1 MLNLVL
7 DTLLPGDE
15 ALQAPPASSI
25 DFAAYQ
31 HRFGIEQQVA
41 DFLQSLR
48 DLAEQHHAQ
57 RFEALDI
64 EQRLKLVDA
73 LRRQDLR
80 LFTSVVT
87 HCLRAYYSSE
97 LVLRGLSSGAV
108 PPFPE
113 GNPMPEDDW
122 SLLEPVYLRGPI
134 DRPVDTP
141 LK

>member
-15 ALQAPPASSI
+15 ALQAPPASWI
-25 DFAAYQ
+25 DFVAYQ
-31 HRFGIEQQVA
+31 RRFGIEQQVA
-41 DFLQSLR
+41 DFLQGLR
-48 DLAEQHHAQ
+48 DLAERHHAQ
-57 RFEALDI
+57 RFESLDM

-97 LVLRGLSSGAV
+97 LVLRSLSSGAV

-122 SLLEPVYLRGPI
+122 SLLEPVYLRGPL
-134 DRPVDTP
+134 DRPLDTS

>member
-15 ALQAPPASSI
+15 SLHAPPASSI
-25 DFAAYQ
+25 DFEAYQ
-31 HRFGIEQQVA
+31 HRFGIQQPVA
-41 DFLQSLR
+41 DFLQALS
-48 DLAEQHHAQ
+48 DLAAQHHGQ
-57 RFEALDI
+57 RFESLDL

-113 GNPMPEDDW
+113 GNLMPEDDW
-122 SLLEPVYLRGPI
+122 SLLEPVYLRGPL

-141 LK
+141 

>member
-15 ALQAPPASSI
+15 ALHAPPASSI

-31 HRFGIEQQVA
+31 QRFGIEQPVA
-41 DFLQSLR
+41 DFLQALS
-48 DLAEQHHAQ
+48 DLAAQHHGQ
-57 RFEALDI
+57 RFDSLDL
-64 EQRLKLVDA
+64 EQRRKLVDA

>member
-15 ALQAPPASSI
+15 SLQAPPGSSI
-25 DFAAYQ
+25 DFEAYQ
-31 HRFGIEQQVA
+31 TRFGIQQQVA
-41 DFLQSLR
+41 DFLQALR
-48 DLAEQHHAQ
+48 DLAEQRHGQ
-57 RFEALDI
+57 RFESLDT

-80 LFTSVVT
+80 LFTGMVT

-97 LVLRGLSSGAV
+97 GVLRGLSSGAV
-108 PPFPE
+108 PPFPA
-113 GNPMPEDDW
+113 GNPMPADDW
-122 SLLEPVYLRGPI
+122 SLLEPVYVRGPI
-134 DRPVDTP
+134 YRSVDHS

>member
-1 MLNLVL
+1 MALVATL
-7 DTLLPGDE
+7 VANPSNPVLTPELAGKAADAGPDTD
-15 ALQAPPASSI
+15 PANSGGQI
-25 DFAAYQ
+25 VT
-31 HRFGIEQQVA
+31 VA
-41 DFLQSLR
+41 IADVEK
-48 DLAEQHHAQ
+48 DM
-57 RFEALDI
+57 

-97 LVLRGLSSGAV
+97 LVLRSLSSGAV

-122 SLLEPVYLRGPI
+122 SLLEPVYLRGPL
-134 DRPVDTP
+134 DRPLDTS